1 MSAPGYIEGIKIP
14 LLDIQEKEIVKAE
27 LPLVIDFGSSN
38 TTMGICLPDGTSK
51 IALDKGQTM
60 IPSMIG
66 VKGVLEDR
74 TEFVFGY
81 DALALTGENSG
92 RRCHRVLRYKTL
104 DQRCGPETEC
114 HPEKRV

>member
-66 VKGVLEDR
+66 VKGS
-74 TEFVFGY
+74 
-81 DALALTGENSG
+81 SG
-92 RRCHRVLRYKTL
+92 RQDRV
-104 DQRCGPETEC
+104 
-114 HPEKRV
+114 RVWV